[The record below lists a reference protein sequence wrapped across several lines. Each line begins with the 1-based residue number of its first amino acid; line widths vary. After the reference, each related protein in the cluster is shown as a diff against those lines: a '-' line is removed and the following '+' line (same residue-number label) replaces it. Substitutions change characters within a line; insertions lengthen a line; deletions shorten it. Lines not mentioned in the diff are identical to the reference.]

1 VLKPRAATVASVN
14 ASLFM
19 DILLGIADG
28 KNTLRHR

>member
-1 VLKPRAATVASVN
+1 VLRLRAARVASVN

-19 DILLGIADG
+19 DVLLGTGDG